1 MRPGLRRLPRTG
13 CRDAGEGIADCA
25 RRLGVFVERALHAL
39 LRAVNRRG
47 HVALHLANLSA
58 TGSGSC
64 SANLRRMSVS
74 DLPALNASLNAL
86 ATILLTAGFVFIKQ
100 RQVSSHR
107 LCMVS
112 AFVVSCV
119 FLVTYVLHKILMRGV
134 HTPFGGEGAIRTIY
148 YTMLISH
155 IILAIVIVPLVLAT
169 LRYAVVGR
177 IDVHRKWARW
187 TFPLWYY
194 VSVTGVLVY
203 FFLYQ
208 WFPHN

>member
-1 MRPGLRRLPRTG
+1 
-13 CRDAGEGIADCA
+13 
-25 RRLGVFVERALHAL
+25 
-39 LRAVNRRG
+39 
-47 HVALHLANLSA
+47 
-58 TGSGSC
+58 
-64 SANLRRMSVS
+64 MSVS

-155 IILAIVIVPLVLAT
+155 IILAIVIVPLVLTT

-177 IDVHRKWARW
+177 MDVHRKWARW